1 MKKFKRDLTTLLERL
16 KNKYKVNSEE
26 LDKIKEKLIKLYTK
40 GLVKINHSAL
50 ELLCAH
56 NLLKMGYKVNVEH
69 KLSEDLI
76 CDVYGLK
83 GDGALIIEI
92 ETGFVPPEYAL
103 EPLIYN
109 KARIVSKIARYSAY
123 AAKFSLGTPP
133 NNLLPISAIFQKPP
147 RYRTQDEVMSLKNL
161 CDLYYTKPPITIEQL
176 RNAKLHSIFIL
187 DIDNCNVYEI
197 DLESYIQRVSTT
209 SFLESL

>member
-1 MKKFKRDLTTLLERL
+1 M
-16 KNKYKVNSEE
+16 SEE
-26 LDKIKEKLIKLYTK
+26 LERIKEKLIRLYRR

-50 ELLCAH
+50 ELLCAY
-56 NLLKMGYKVNVEH
+56 NLLKMGYEVDVEH
-69 KLSEDLI
+69 RVSESLI

-83 GDGALIIEI
+83 GDDALIVEI

-109 KARIVSKIARYSAY
+109 KARIVSKIARYCPY

-133 NNLLPISAIFQKPP
+133 NNLLPISKTFQKPP
-147 RYRTQDEVMSLKNL
+147 RYRTQEEIEKLKSL
-161 CDLYYTKPPITIEQL
+161 CDLYYKNPPITIEQL

-187 DIDNCNVYEI
+187 DLDNYRVYEI
-197 DLESYIQRVSTT
+197 DLESYIQNLSTMP
-209 SFLESL
+209 FALIEDL